1 MISSASFMLYRKCS
15 TLPLNDLIVTRA
27 VWTGGR
33 KCPPAL
39 FLFYRKLLDPA
50 VDRSYCYPSSL
61 DRREK
66 VPTGT
71 FYYTENSLTPPL
83 INLIVTRAVW
93 IGGRNAHRNILL
105 YGKLLDP
112 AVDQPY
118 CYPSS
123 LDRREKVPTGT
134 KSTYDNHLAISAF
147 LI

>member
-1 MISSASFMLYRKCS
+1 MISSASFMLYRKWL

-27 VWTGGR
+27 VWTGER

-50 VDRSYCYPSSL
+50 VDQS
-61 DRREK
+61 
-66 VPTGT
+66 
-71 FYYTENSLTPPL
+71 
-83 INLIVTRAVW
+83 
-93 IGGRNAHRNILL
+93 
-105 YGKLLDP
+105 
-112 AVDQPY
+112 Y